1 MSGHPLAVGAGA
13 GAGSLTRL
21 SSRGSVEPTASSL
34 LDLLYLFKHYLAIE
48 LRNRLATLSLKG
60 GSRALL
66 QTFDP
71 AASVAAE
78 HDNSRPALSL
88 HQGLVRIADL
98 PDRAESAPN
107 SDVGRRQQESHQK
120 QKASEQ
126 RKPFL
131 WILGDASEL
140 WTTFS

>member
-78 HDNSRPALSL
+78 HDNSRPAPKPASGPRQDCRLARSS
-88 HQGLVRIADL
+88 RIG
-98 PDRAESAPN
+98 AEL
-107 SDVGRRQQESHQK
+107 GRRPSPASHQK

-140 WTTFS
+140 CTTFS